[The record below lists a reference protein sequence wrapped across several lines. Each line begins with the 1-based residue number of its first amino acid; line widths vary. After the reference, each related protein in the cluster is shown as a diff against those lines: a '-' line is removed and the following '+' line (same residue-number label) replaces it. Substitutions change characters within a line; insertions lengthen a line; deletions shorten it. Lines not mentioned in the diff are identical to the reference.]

1 MEAKLININVDDEL
15 APDGTALLHIAIPG
29 VGMASM
35 AVDFETA
42 DKLAAS
48 LMRPFLVAKINQ
60 VIKELDNIVKKGPS
74 NDNPPT

>member
-42 DKLAAS
+42 DRLAAS
-48 LMRPFLVAKINQ
+48 LMRPFFIVKINQ
-60 VIKELDNIVKKGPS
+60 FIKQLDNLVKKGPS

>member
-1 MEAKLININVDDEL
+1 MDAKLININVDDEL

-42 DKLAAS
+42 NKLAAS
-48 LMRPFLVAKINQ
+48 LMRPFLIVKINQ
-60 VIKELDNIVKKGPS
+60 VIKELDNLVKKGPT
-74 NDNPPT
+74 DGNPAA

>member
-48 LMRPFLVAKINQ
+48 LMRPFLIAKINQ
-60 VIKELDNIVKKGPS
+60 VIKELDNLVKKGPP
-74 NDNPPT
+74 NDNPPA

>member
-15 APDGTALLHIAIPG
+15 APDGTALLHIAIPS

-48 LMRPFLVAKINQ
+48 LMRPFLIAKINQ
-60 VIKELDNIVKKGPS
+60 VIKELDNLVKKGPP

>member
-1 MEAKLININVDDEL
+1 MEAKLININVDDEP

-48 LMRPFLVAKINQ
+48 LMRPFLIAKINQ
-60 VIKELDNIVKKGPS
+60 VIKELDNLVKKGPP
-74 NDNPPT
+74 NDNPPA

>member
-1 MEAKLININVDDEL
+1 MNAKLININVDDEL

-60 VIKELDNIVKKGPS
+60 VIKELDNLVKKGPT
-74 NDNPPT
+74 DGNPAA